1 MTNDNIIVLGAGYTG
16 MLAAIRVAR
25 KTRRQG
31 VHVTLVNP
39 STRFTERLRMHQ
51 LATGQQLTDF
61 RVPDLIEG
69 TGIEFVEGW
78 ASAIDPDHQ
87 RVTVATASG
96 DIELNYSHLIY
107 AIGSAANT
115 SSLPGADVHAYTL
128 DTPESTAALA
138 ARLGELPEHGTV
150 TVAGNGLTGLE
161 AATEIAEAYPHL
173 RVVLLGRD
181 VPAAVMGDNARAYV
195 DKALQRLRVEVRSGV
210 EIIKVLPDALELA
223 AGELVHSDVCLWT
236 TGFWASP
243 LAADSG
249 LTVDD
254 RNRIMVDG
262 SLRSISHPTVLAI
275 GDAAAI
281 RQAWGVMHGTCQS
294 GMPTAAFAADTVAR
308 LIKGKGAR
316 RFRFGYIHQPVSLG
330 RNDAVIQWTKP
341 DDRPGRWYIKGKAAV
356 AYKNLVT
363 SSPPKVFRMSRR
375 WNLPQAMQWRK
386 GGRSTRPVPEP
397 LNHQA

>member
-25 KTRRQG
+25 QTRRQD
-31 VHVTLVNP
+31 VQVTLVNP
-39 STRFTERLRMHQ
+39 SPQFTERLRMHQ
-51 LATGQQLTDF
+51 TATGQQLTDF
-61 RVPDLIEG
+61 RIPDLIEG
-69 TGIEFVEGW
+69 TGIEFVVGW
-78 ASAIDPDHQ
+78 ASAVDPDHQ
-87 RVTVATASG
+87 VVTVATANG
-96 DIELNYSHLIY
+96 DVELSYDHLIY
-107 AIGSAANT
+107 AIGSAAKT
-115 SSLPGADVHAYTL
+115 TTVPGAETHAYTL
-128 DTPESTAALA
+128 DTPQSALA
-138 ARLGELPEHGTV
+138 LAIRLGELEPGGTV

-161 AATEIAEAYPHL
+161 AATEIAESHPHL

-181 VPAAVMGDNARAYV
+181 VPAVVMGDKARAYV
-195 DKALQRLRVEVRSGV
+195 DKTLQRLGVEIRSGV
-210 EIIKVLPDALELA
+210 EIVKVLPDAVELSD
-223 AGELVHSDVCLWT
+223 GELVYSDACLWT

-249 LTVDD
+249 LAVDE
-254 RNRIMVDG
+254 RGRIVVDG
-262 SLRSISHPTVLAI
+262 SLRSISHPSVLAT

-281 RQAWGVMHGTCQS
+281 QQAWGVVHGTCQS
-294 GMPTAAFAADTVAR
+294 GMPTAVFAADTIAR

-341 DDRPGRWYIKGKAAV
+341 DDRPGRWCLKGKAAV

-375 WNLPQAMQWRK
+375 LNLPQAIQWRK
-386 GGRSTRPVPEP
+386 GGRATRPRPEP
-397 LNHQA
+397 LDHRV